1 MKMKINKYK
10 NLGKGWHFESA
21 KHSLASK
28 GFKTKNL
35 YALKN
40 ETVID
45 FNLPKNKT
53 HLPVEMSI
61 YVPSTIK
68 DKQIS
73 ESDYNKRIDYVRKQ
87 LSMWFGGY
95 TSLKATGGYTMKD
108 GKLVKER
115 ISEVVAF
122 ADKDEFQKRKPELIK
137 FLNSLK
143 SKWHQESIGL
153 EVEGDMWLV

>member
-1 MKMKINKYK
+1 MKINKYK
-10 NLGKGWHFESA
+10 QLGKGWHNDNIRHHNA
-21 KHSLASK
+21 KKYGVA
-28 GFKTKNL
+28 GGL
-35 YALKN
+35 YSLKN

-45 FNLPKNKT
+45 FNLKNKT
-53 HLPVEMSI
+53 HLPVEMSV

-73 ESDYNKRIDYVRKQ
+73 ESEYNKRIDYVRKQ

-95 TSLKATGGYTMKD
+95 TSLKATGGYTMKN
-108 GKLVKER
+108 GKLVKEN

-122 ADKDEFQKRKPELIK
+122 ADKDEFQMRKPELIK
-137 FLNSLK
+137 FLSKLK
-143 SKWHQESIGL
+143 HNWKQESIGL